1 MENKLKAYVNDL
13 FKELKQTESLQETKE
28 ELILNLTEKYNDL
41 IQEGLSNEQA
51 YKKVIASIGDVDE
64 LIAVET
70 HNPKV
75 EQKVEVNIINTRKMY
90 PKVFQAIAVSLFIL
104 SPIPV
109 IVLGSMSD
117 RLAVFGIVA
126 LFGMVAIGVALLII
140 AGGAKDDTKVE
151 DDEADDDLDNI
162 HLFTSRDKRK
172 IKNIN
177 GLIYLIA
184 AILFFSNI
192 LSGWGIGWT
201 IFVAAYGVTQ
211 LLTLYLY
218 YNRVRDLEKAGA
230 QTSPKQVQKEVFKL
244 ASSTIWTI
252 AVLLF
257 FSNLGGYS
265 ISWVVFLIAA
275 AGVQILKI
283 VLDME
288 AH

>member
-201 IFVAAYGVTQ
+201 IFIAAYGVTQ